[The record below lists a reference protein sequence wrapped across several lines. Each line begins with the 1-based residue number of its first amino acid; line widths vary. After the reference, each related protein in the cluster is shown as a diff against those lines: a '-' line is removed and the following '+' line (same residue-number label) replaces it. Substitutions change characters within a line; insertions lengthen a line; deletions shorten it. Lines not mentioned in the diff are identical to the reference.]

1 MTTKRITF
9 EQIEDFFSEE
19 LDMDRVF
26 HSLER
31 ADYVLLRHI
40 ENISKSRDD
49 DRVYLRELGESMGV
63 GMQMLSR
70 MITSVQ
76 DKGYV
81 LWLTKEDKSGT
92 YVVLTEGGIK
102 RIEKEKEE
110 MRETFSK
117 IKRTIPHEDLE
128 ITLDTFQKISGIIK
142 KQCAH
147 KDTIA
152 SS

>member
-1 MTTKRITF
+1 
-9 EQIEDFFSEE
+9 
-19 LDMDRVF
+19 
-26 HSLER
+26 
-31 ADYVLLRHI
+31 
-40 ENISKSRDD
+40 
-49 DRVYLRELGESMGV
+49 
-63 GMQMLSR
+63 MLSR

-92 YVVLTEGGIK
+92 YVVLTDGGIK
-102 RIEKEKEE
+102 RIDKEKEE
-110 MRETFSK
+110 MRETFAK

-142 KQCAH
+142 KQWAQT
-147 KDTIA
+147 DTIA

>member
-19 LDMDRVF
+19 LDM
-26 HSLER
+26 ER

-40 ENISKSRDD
+40 QNISKSRDD

-63 GMQMLSR
+63 DMQMLSR

-92 YVVLTEGGIK
+92 YVVLTDGGIK
-102 RIEKEKEE
+102 RIDKEE
-110 MRETFSK
+110 MRETFAK

-142 KQCAH
+142 KQWAL